1 MLKNLIFILLI
12 SCSFLFS
19 QNSKK
24 NIEISDAK
32 AKNGDYVGAKAGY
45 KKVLIN
51 EPNNTTCLYKSGLMS
66 IQMGIDLDEAIKDF
80 TKAIQLKPKYSD
92 AYWGRGMAR
101 KMKHEY
107 KEAEEDLENAIQLNP
122 NNDEAYISLAEVK
135 YHLSDYGKAELYY
148 SAYLKKNPKDYE
160 TYSDRGFVRMERLN
174 IKEAIEDY
182 TKAIDLNPNIQ
193 YQDYLDRGKAKYLIQ
208 LYDSANSDF
217 KKAVEINPN
226 SLDLLYSLGT
236 FFVEKEKFNEAI
248 GYFDKVLILDSAN
261 SRAFLYRG
269 FSKNGLE
276 RFEEALTDLNRAIEL
291 EPDLGYSYIQRGYCN
306 FKLALFIQACVDF
319 NKAKELGEEEADEF
333 IEEYCYEF
341 N

>member
-12 SCSFLFS
+12 SCSFLYS

-51 EPNNTTCLYKSGLMS
+51 EPNNTTCLYKSGLMT

-101 KMKHEY
+101 KIKHEY
-107 KEAEEDLENAIQLNP
+107 KEAEEDLENAIRLDP
-122 NNDEAYISLAEVK
+122 NNDVAYISLAEVK
-135 YHLSDYGKAELYY
+135 YHLKDNEKAELYY
-148 SAYLKKNPKDYE
+148 SIYLIKKPKDFD
-160 TYSDRGFVRMERLN
+160 TYSDRGHVRMERLSIN
-174 IKEAIEDY
+174 EAIEDY
-182 TKAIDLNPNIQ
+182 SKAIDLNPNKQ

-217 KKAVEINPN
+217 NKAIEINPN

-236 FFVEKEKFNEAI
+236 FFVEKEKFNEAVS
-248 GYFDKVLILDSAN
+248 YFDKILILDNTN
-261 SRAFLYRG
+261 SRAYLYRG

-276 RFEEALTDLNRAIEL
+276 KFDEALFDLNSAINL
-291 EPDLGYSYIQRGYCN
+291 EPDFGYTYIQRGYSKV
-306 FKLALFIQACVDF
+306 KLGLFEQSCDDF
-319 NKAKELGEEEADEF
+319 NKAKELGEEDADEF
-333 IEEYCYEF
+333 IEDYCY
-341 N
+341 

>member
-1 MLKNLIFILLI
+1 MLKNLIIILLV
-12 SCSFLFS
+12 SCSFLYS

-24 NIEISDAK
+24 NIELSDAK

-45 KKVLIN
+45 DKVLLKD
-51 EPNNTTCLYKSGLMS
+51 PNNAICLYKSGLMS
-66 IQMGIDLDEAIKDF
+66 IQMGIDLDDAIQNF
-80 TKAIQLKPKYSD
+80 SKAIQIKPKYSD

-101 KMKHEY
+101 KIKYEY
-107 KEAEEDLENAIQLNP
+107 KEADEDLEKAIQLDP
-122 NNDEAYISLAEVK
+122 NNDGAYISLAEVK
-135 YHLSDYGKAELYY
+135 YHLTDYEKAELYY
-148 SAYLKKNPKDYE
+148 SVYLKKNPKDFE

-174 IKEAIEDY
+174 LKEAIEDY

-193 YQDYLDRGKAKYLIQ
+193 YLDYLDRGKAKYLIQ

-217 KKAVEINPN
+217 NKAIEINPN
-226 SLDLLYSLGT
+226 SSDLLSIGI

-248 GYFDKVLILDSAN
+248 SYFDKTLILDNTS

-291 EPDLGYSYIQRGYCN
+291 EPDLGYSYIQRGYCKV
-306 FKLALFIQACVDF
+306 KLTLFEQACVDF
-319 NKAKELGEEEADEF
+319 NKAKELGEKEADEF
-333 IEEYCYEF
+333 IEEYCDDF

>member
-1 MLKNLIFILLI
+1 MVQKLILILLL
-12 SCSFLFS
+12 SYSVLHA

-24 NIEISDAK
+24 IIELSDLKAK
-32 AKNGDYVGAKAGY
+32 AVDYMGAKAGY
-45 KKVLIN
+45 KKVLLN

-80 TKAIQLKPKYSD
+80 SKAIQLKPKYSD

-101 KMKHEY
+101 KMKNEY
-107 KEAEEDLENAIQLNP
+107 TEADKDLENAIRLNP
-122 NNDEAYISLAEVK
+122 KNDVAYISLAEVK
-135 YHLSDYGKAELYY
+135 YHLKDYEKAELYY
-148 SAYLKKNPKDYE
+148 SIYLKKHPKDFD
-160 TYSDRGFVRMERLN
+160 TYSDRGHVRMERLSVN
-174 IKEAIEDY
+174 EAIEDY
-182 TKAIDLNPNIQ
+182 SKAIDLNPNKQ
-193 YQDYLDRGKAKYLIQ
+193 YKDYLDRGKAKYLIQ

-217 KKAVEINPN
+217 NNAIEINPN